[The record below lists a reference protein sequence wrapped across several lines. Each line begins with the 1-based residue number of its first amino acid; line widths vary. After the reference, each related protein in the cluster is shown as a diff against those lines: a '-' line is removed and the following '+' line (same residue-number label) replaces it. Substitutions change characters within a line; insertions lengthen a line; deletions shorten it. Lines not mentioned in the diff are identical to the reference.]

1 MDSKGIIYTKKKIGR
16 LNIFNTKNKL
26 DNIKSDYFIR
36 KIFDNIQTRKSL
48 EIVKYNIRISNKFY
62 ND

>member
-26 DNIKSDYFIR
+26 DNIKSGYLYEKYLI
-36 KIFDNIQTRKSL
+36 IFKQ
-48 EIVKYNIRISNKFY
+48 KYL
-62 ND
+62 